1 MGEKPAWTVKFQS
14 LAYGV
19 IRVVG
24 TGIFLY
30 LTYYSLL
37 YSQYMFPGTREYP
50 IDMRGK
56 PAYNIAAAVIL
67 CAAVPGSM
75 QLEKKL
81 TERKKQWIERIFL
94 VVSLLWIA
102 CCCFWWI
109 STLDRIP
116 EGDQAFVYGGASY
129 FLEGNFVFLAK
140 GAYCGTHP
148 YQLGLIAL
156 VELLFLVVGTYNYYA
171 FEILCA
177 VMAVGIAFLGYCLLK
192 ELAAP
197 FGARIVYCV
206 LIMGCIPL
214 ICYTSWVYGD
224 IPSIFFAM
232 LIAWLVLR
240 WSRCQKMR
248 YLAAIVASAV
258 MAMLVRRTSMVLLIA
273 FALLAVVC
281 LIRSR
286 KWQIGMT
293 VLLAALCSFFAYQ
306 GIYKMYEIRSGMEHC
321 EGIPTNAWI
330 AMGMMEQEGRCGW
343 YNNMELSVMYSV
355 DNEPE
360 AAKVIMD
367 SYIEERLDAFKAD
380 PKYAGWFLK
389 RKILS
394 QWNDPLY
401 QSVYFSAKTLEES
414 PPKPGSFLE
423 GLYYLQETHD
433 RVFQFAD
440 VMQFLVYFG
449 MLLYFLF
456 SVRTDTEPFAYL
468 LAVTIIGGFFLSI
481 IWEAKARYIFS
492 YYVMMYPLAA
502 AGYFSAAKQIMAFG
516 QRIRKNHLV
525 RF

>member
-1 MGEKPAWTVKFQS
+1 MGEKPVWTEKFQS

-30 LTYYSLL
+30 LTYYSLR

-56 PAYNIAAAVIL
+56 AGYNIAAAVFL
-67 CAAVPGSM
+67 CAAVLGSIW
-75 QLEKKL
+75 LEKKL
-81 TERKKQWIERIFL
+81 TERNKLWIERILL

-102 CCCFWWI
+102 CCSFWWI
-109 STLDRIP
+109 STFDRIP

-140 GAYCGTHP
+140 GGYCGNHP

-171 FEILCA
+171 FEIICA
-177 VMAVGIAFLGYCLLK
+177 VMAVGIAYLGYCLLK

-197 FGARIVYCV
+197 FGARIAYCV

-232 LIAWLVLR
+232 LIAWLAVR
-240 WSRCQKMR
+240 WSSCPKNR
-248 YLAAIVASAV
+248 YLAGIVASAV

-273 FALLAVVC
+273 LALLALVYMV
-281 LIRSR
+281 RSR
-286 KWQIGMT
+286 KWQIGVT
-293 VLLAALCSFFAYQ
+293 VLLAVLCSFFAYQ
-306 GIYKMYEIRSGMEHC
+306 GIYKMYEVRSGMEHC
-321 EGIPTNAWI
+321 GGIPTNAWI
-330 AMGMMEQEGRCGW
+330 AMGMMEEGGRCGW

-360 AAKVIMD
+360 AAKVILNN
-367 SYIEERLDAFKAD
+367 YIEERWNTFRAD
-380 PKYAGWFLK
+380 PAYAGWFLK
-389 RKILS
+389 RKVLS

-401 QSVYFSAKTLEES
+401 QSVYFSAKTLDQNS
-414 PPKPGSFLE
+414 PEPGTFLE
-423 GLYYLQETHD
+423 RLYYSQETHD
-433 RVFQFAD
+433 RVLQFAD

-456 SVRTDTEPFAYL
+456 AVRKDTEPLVFL
-468 LAVTIIGGFFLSI
+468 LPVTIIGGFFLSI
-481 IWEAKARYIFS
+481 IWEAKARYIFP

-502 AGYFSAAKQIMAFG
+502 AGYFRAAQFIIALVQK
-516 QRIRKNHLV
+516 IRKDHLV
-525 RF
+525 RS